1 MKEITVKIRDD
12 DYEWMLSRTQEIL
25 DKFAQAGKPLSF
37 TPEELIRKCLQDE
50 SHRTIGRALFSGIK
64 EADTLLGK
72 AVRK

>member
-1 MKEITVKIRDD
+1 MKEITVKIRDN
-12 DYEWMLSRTQEIL
+12 DYEWMLSRAQEIL
-25 DKFAQAGKPLSF
+25 DKFAQAGVPLSF
-37 TPEELIRKCLQDE
+37 SPEELIQKSLQDG